1 MRSKRLWVLLG
12 VIAVLGAAF
21 MLLNF
26 RLGVNKTS
34 SEKNLTTTGMGDQIP
49 GAMQRREKISIAL
62 VGEDPFVD
70 ILQRAL
76 AAEMRN
82 AGIGDIEFVQGLAQA
97 YQNPALVVQMG
108 KMDLLWTPL
117 FATGQFSV
125 RVGYASNGN
134 TAFMGETPITID
146 NQDGSTLNAYGEYIV
161 RDRSWGLI
169 SRPGYHQI
177 LADYLAQQIAAVL
190 KDLYKAS

>member
-1 MRSKRLWVLLG
+1 MKSKSLWILLG
-12 VIAVLGAAF
+12 VIVVLGAAF
-21 MLLNF
+21 MFLNF
-26 RLGVNKTS
+26 RLAVNKTS
-34 SEKNLTTTGMGDQIP
+34 SEKNLITTGIGDQMPSAI
-49 GAMQRREKISIAL
+49 QRRDKISIAL
-62 VGEDPFVD
+62 VGEGPFVNM
-70 ILQRAL
+70 LQKAL

-82 AGIGDIEFVQGLAQA
+82 ADLGDIEFVQGPAPT
-97 YQNPALVVQMG
+97 YQNPVLVVQMG

-117 FATGQFSV
+117 FATSQFSV
-125 RVGYASNGN
+125 NVGYDSSGD
-134 TAFMGETPITID
+134 TTFMGKNPIVID
-146 NQDGSTLNAYGEYIV
+146 NQNGSNLNVYGEYIV